1 MIRRYKIIY
10 KPYNDVFE
18 YLSEGF
24 LFCGLAEIGLL
35 IFVLVNQ
42 MFKEDII
49 GAFGFILLPVVAC
62 LFLLISGL
70 ILKIKKL
77 EINYIDNV
85 INYRGIFKR
94 FCYSLDEISFLKKV
108 INNTNTNDLIIT
120 IVYVIYKDKKI
131 YKFNGSD
138 FEAKTS
144 FNVNSL
150 INWK

>member
-1 MIRRYKIIY
+1 MVRRYKIIY
-10 KPYNDVFE
+10 KPYNDVFY

-24 LFCGLAEIGLL
+24 VFCGLAEIGLL

-85 INYRGIFKR
+85 IKYRGIFKR
-94 FCYSLDEISFLKKV
+94 FCYSLDEISF
-108 INNTNTNDLIIT
+108 
-120 IVYVIYKDKKI
+120 
-131 YKFNGSD
+131 
-138 FEAKTS
+138 
-144 FNVNSL
+144 
-150 INWK
+150 